1 MKDILVLLVLLNVR
15 TTMVCS
21 KAYPPDSA
29 GKCEDPTGKY
39 LSEISNLCC
48 KRCPPAQYME
58 GRNYSPN
65 CRSCKRCREDKGLQ
79 YAVNCTATVNSKC
92 QCQPGKYCTLGFED
106 PYCDECSFYS
116 RCKAGYGVSEPGT
129 ADTNVRCKRCPNGTF
144 SDTDSSTD
152 PCLPHTNCHGRA
164 VVRKG
169 NATSNTVCE
178 PELTGPQSSPKDI
191 HLEVVLTSARMTS
204 TMSTM
209 STMSNIAATSD
220 SKAPGGPTDATPSI
234 NLTLP
239 ETVFNHS
246 TKSPPRSTHLPAESE
261 SKLAAVIATV
271 TGLILLFIVIM
282 LVCLWK
288 TVCKKDAALFYPK
301 VDANGNCEAGDE
313 QNKESI
319 SGETQLISFTLAPPE
334 QQLLLEKGEAFN
346 DQSQRTN
353 NTESLT
359 RTCGCSSEESI
370 GPLQSTTCLHE
381 PHSALSEP
389 LPLLSNTD
397 PDSSQTSI
405 AAQASQQPTATT
417 SPQVNVNITFN
428 IGNGSAGTPSVMPA
442 DLMQPDCKLPFG
454 EEEKSLNI
462 PQQEAGKTT
471 VMSVQESVSHSI

>member
-15 TTMVCS
+15 TTTVCS
-21 KAYPPDSA
+21 QGYPPDSA
-29 GKCEDPTGKY
+29 GKCQDQAGEY
-39 LSEISNLCC
+39 LSDISNLCC

-65 CRSCKRCREDKGLQ
+65 CRSCKRCKESKGLQ
-79 YAVNCTATVNSKC
+79 YAINCTPTANAKC
-92 QCQPGKYCTLGFED
+92 QCQPGKFCTIGFED
-106 PYCDECSFYS
+106 PYCEECSFYR
-116 RCKAGYGVSEPGT
+116 RCKAGYGVSVPGT
-129 ADTNVRCKRCPNGTF
+129 ADSNVRCERCPNGTF

-164 VVRKG
+164 AVRKG
-169 NATSNTVCE
+169 SATSNTVCE
-178 PELTGPQSSPKDI
+178 PWLTGPQSSQKDG
-191 HLEVVLTSARMTS
+191 VLTSARTTSATS
-204 TMSTM
+204 TMG
-209 STMSNIAATSD
+209 NIAATSD
-220 SKAPGGPTDATPSI
+220 SKAPRGPTDSTPSI

-239 ETVFNHS
+239 ETVFYHS

-288 TVCKKDAALFYPK
+288 TVSKKDAASFHPK

-313 QNKESI
+313 QIKEDYF
-319 SGETQLISFTLAPPE
+319 GETQLISFTVPSPE

-359 RTCGCSSEESI
+359 RTCGCSNEESI
-370 GPLQSTTCLHE
+370 GPLQSTTCLHD

-389 LPLLSNTD
+389 LPLLSNTE

-405 AAQASQQPTATT
+405 ATQASPQPTATT

-442 DLMQPDCKLPFG
+442 DLMQADCKLPFG
-454 EEEKSLNI
+454 EEERSLSI
-462 PQQEAGKTT
+462 QQQESGKTT
-471 VMSVQESVSHSI
+471 VMSVQESVSQSI

>member
-65 CRSCKRCREDKGLQ
+65 CRSCKRCRE
-79 YAVNCTATVNSKC
+79 
-92 QCQPGKYCTLGFED
+92 
-106 PYCDECSFYS
+106 
-116 RCKAGYGVSEPGT
+116 GT